1 MKEYGDEDMEIK
13 ELKKEEIAKLVNFF
27 ATYALSEEEKEHGK
41 MMFEND
47 IRSAFE
53 TNHMLIA
60 QDGEEM
66 VGFLWAHI
74 HDNIKGKK
82 VDNVKM
88 LLISPDKIGEGV
100 GGALLEKEREY
111 AKDKDVDI
119 IDIDIGR

>member
-1 MKEYGDEDMEIK
+1 MEIT
-13 ELKKEEIAKLVNFF
+13 ELKKENIEKLVDFF
-27 ATYALSEEEKEHGK
+27 ATYALSESEQEQGK

-53 TNHMLIA
+53 TNHMLLA
-60 QDGEEM
+60 SEGEEI

-82 VDNVKM
+82 VDIVKM
-88 LLISPDKIGEGV
+88 LLISPEKIGEGV
-100 GGALLEKEREY
+100 GGQLLEKERRY

>member
-13 ELKKEEIAKLVNFF
+13 ELKKENIEKLVDFF
-27 ATYALSEEEKEHGK
+27 ATYALSEPEKEQGR

-53 TNHMLIA
+53 TNHMLVA
-60 QDGEEM
+60 QDGEEL

-74 HDNIKGKK
+74 HDNLKGKK
-82 VDNVKM
+82 VDIVKM
-88 LLISPDKIGEGV
+88 LLISPEKIGEGI

-111 AKDKDVDI
+111 AKEKDVDI